1 MYMYIYI
8 YIWLEIRVN
17 VERAPLS
24 RRCAAY
30 ACVWVAAM
38 HGDARCAGR
47 SRSYSRVRAV
57 SPLSLSRA
65 RPPCIYARFDS
76 GKRQRATRT
85 RRKIIS
91 DLPRLRRVAV
101 VYAAPP
107 DPSRILENGNSS
119 SYGVIACRARFPSFL
134 FFKRNNKPSLSSFS
148 KNETFRSG
156 SMDLIISM
164 KDRWRKK
171 RVLCRQFPGKGNF

>member
-1 MYMYIYI
+1 MRGV
-8 YIWLEIRVN
+8 RVC
-17 VERAPLS
+17 VGCRDA
-24 RRCAAY
+24 RRCT
-30 ACVWVAAM
+30 M
-38 HGDARCAGR
+38 RGTLSLLLPRPR
-47 SRSYSRVRAV
+47 RIS
-57 SPLSLSRA
+57 SLSRA

-119 SYGVIACRARFPSFL
+119 SYGVIACRARFPFFL
-134 FFKRNNKPSLSSFS
+134 FFFFFERNNKPSLSSFS
-148 KNETFRSG
+148 KNERFVQV
-156 SMDLIISM
+156 
-164 KDRWRKK
+164 RWI
-171 RVLCRQFPGKGNF
+171 

>member
-1 MYMYIYI
+1 MLNARLY
-8 YIWLEIRVN
+8 RVG
-17 VERAPLS
+17 A
-24 RRCAAY
+24 RRTRVCGLPR
-30 ACVWVAAM
+30 CTAM
-38 HGDARCAGR
+38 HDARDALALTPA
-47 SRSYSRVRAV
+47 SAPYLLS
-57 SPLSLSRA
+57 LSLSRA

>member
-1 MYMYIYI
+1 MCVGC
-8 YIWLEIRVN
+8 RD
-17 VERAPLS
+17 A
-24 RRCAAY
+24 RRCT
-30 ACVWVAAM
+30 M
-38 HGDARCAGR
+38 RGTLSLLLPRPR
-47 SRSYSRVRAV
+47 RIS
-57 SPLSLSRA
+57 SLSRA

-119 SYGVIACRARFPSFL
+119 SYGVIACRARFPFFL
-134 FFKRNNKPSLSSFS
+134 FFFFFERNNKPSLSSFS